1 MDCPVNL
8 WILTCTTFSEVD
20 IHVGTFLATPSQTK
34 SRVPEVFNEPASVE
48 GILEHLPF
56 VS

>member
-20 IHVGTFLATPSQTK
+20 IHVGTFLVTPSQTK